1 MADKGGAFNKQ
12 GRNMQRQ
19 RGKFTKAGEQSH
31 ENRDNDKEKWPVD
44 EIPEKD

>member
-19 RGKFTKAGEQSH
+19 RGKFTKANEQRQ
-31 ENRDNDKEKWPVD
+31 EDEKEKWPVD
-44 EIPEKD
+44 EIPEKGT